1 MTVSSARCLE
11 DQLREILVHDLYLE
25 VPAEEIGEDD
35 GLQDVLGLDSLGFV
49 ELRAQCEQRFRV
61 TIDDTLFSP
70 KHFRS
75 VRTVADLVRSL
86 GGQPS

>member
-1 MTVSSARCLE
+1 MTASSQRCLE
-11 DQLREILVHDLYLE
+11 DQLREILVRDLYLE

-61 TIDDTLFSP
+61 TIDDTLFTP
-70 KHFRS
+70 EHFRS
-75 VRTVADLVRSL
+75 VRTVAGLVRSL
-86 GGQPS
+86 GGQSR